1 MISSLRGVSSGP
13 HQPIDNKYTTSD
25 HSMKKNTFSKFLIF
39 WSCLLLTYPTLS
51 ASNQNQ
57 KAFDL
62 HMAEELNT
70 EADFFGID
78 RGRYAAL
85 EIAAVGSQL
94 DTSDIKSI
102 MFKFL
107 HSLKKPEMIQF
118 KEDAEKNG
126 IDKAFLNFMSA
137 MSKMSPEKAAQHM
150 NDVFEDDAY
159 KVSTFIASIQ
169 NLTTAKKELSF
180 QNIVDN
186 MAGHSIDIDTLR
198 KSLNAA
204 QDQIDEINKKKSDE
218 LLQSILS
225 N

>member
-1 MISSLRGVSSGP
+1 M
-13 HQPIDNKYTTSD
+13 SD
-25 HSMKKNTFSKFLIF
+25 HSMNKNVFSKFLIF
-39 WSCLLLTYPTLS
+39 CSCLLFIAPALS
-51 ASNQNQ
+51 ASNHNQ
-57 KAFDL
+57 KVFDL

-85 EIAAVGSQL
+85 EVAAVGSQL
-94 DTSDIKSI
+94 DPSDVKSL
-102 MFKFL
+102 MFSFL
-107 HSLKKPEMIQF
+107 HSLKNPEMVQF

-150 NDVFEDDAY
+150 NDEFGDDAY
-159 KVSTFIASIQ
+159 KASVFMTSIQ
-169 NLTTAKKELSF
+169 NLKTTGKELSF

-218 LLQSILS
+218 LLNSILS
-225 N
+225 NQ